1 MKIVKKIKISP
12 NVENAISIF
21 FNKFGKNKI
30 KKLHI
35 LIKESANKSALKDM
49 EGVGG
54 YCPRPDFI
62 QISIDP
68 EHPKF
73 KADPVGAVSRSFAHE
88 LYHAM
93 RFAKGASRPDGTMLG
108 CVIDEGLADQFVWE
122 TTGRLPVWNKRLSP
136 TDAKRL
142 LKEFNKIADKKVD
155 DKKYERWFIKGSKKS
170 NIPRWAGYS
179 LGLMIVQSYLR
190 KHKRLSVKKM
200 LAIASEEIL
209 NGNNAFLAKNWTLG
223 AKKVKV
229 GN

>member
-1 MKIVKKIKISP
+1 MKIVKEIKISLDL
-12 NVENAISIF
+12 EKAILKLSD
-21 FNKFGKNKI
+21 KVKKYGS
-30 KKLHI
+30 KKLKV
-35 LIKESANKSALKDM
+35 LIVRSDNKSALKDM
-49 EGVGG
+49 DGVGG

-93 RFAKGASRPDGTMLG
+93 RFANGASRPDGTMLD
-108 CVIDEGLADQFVWE
+108 CVIDEGLADQFVRE
-122 TTGRLPVWNKRLSP
+122 ATGRLPVWNKCLSP
-136 TDAKRL
+136 TDARRL
-142 LKEFNKIADKKVD
+142 IKEFNKIAHKKVD
-155 DKKYERWFIKGSKKS
+155 DKKYERWFIKGSKKG

-179 LGLMIVQSYLR
+179 LGLMIVRSHLR
-190 KHKRLSVKKM
+190 KHKRLSAKKM
-200 LAIASEEIL
+200 LATPSEEIL